1 MRRGILLTFLIVA
14 AAAGV
19 SRSVRRAAG
28 GEDVGASSLTK
39 RMAELAPEEREALS
53 ELEAR
58 LRAAAPEER
67 VRLEELAR
75 RYAAWYSG
83 LPEARRRQLAGAT
96 VDRRLALVRAAREV
110 ERRRAGAAGGLRD
123 VLQVSAVCPESI
135 RRVALDLR
143 LWFEL
148 DERQRGRV
156 AAGDESEQQR
166 RFRGIVRGDARLT
179 RLRDQARVE
188 LDLDAAEARDREPP
202 LRRAERARPAARSEP
217 ARRLA
222 DWRVIRE
229 LGGAEVDAE
238 RLGRFEAALPSW
250 VRSGLDPLPSEAAR
264 RRLALLYRLTF
275 PAPGEMP

>member
-1 MRRGILLTFLIVA
+1 
-14 AAAGV
+14 
-19 SRSVRRAAG
+19 
-28 GEDVGASSLTK
+28 
-39 RMAELAPEEREALS
+39 MAELAPEEREALS

-96 VDRRLALVRAAREV
+96 VDRRVALVRAGREV
-110 ERRRAGAAGGLRD
+110 ERRRAEAAGGLRD
-123 VLQVSAVCPESI
+123 VLQVSAICPESI

-156 AAGDESEQQR
+156 AEAGAESEQQR
-166 RFRGIVRGDARLT
+166 RFRGMVRGDARLT
-179 RLRDQARVE
+179 RMRDQARVE

-238 RLGRFEAALPSW
+238 RLCRFEAALPSW
-250 VRSGLDPLPSEAAR
+250 VRSGLDPLPCEAAR

-275 PAPGEMP
+275 PAPREMP